1 MQKEMNF
8 LWKNDTYKLTELPKW
23 RKSLKNKWVF
33 KLKKNDEKL
42 LKYKAQLVV
51 KGFGQKQGIDFD
63 KIFSPIV
70 EACSIRVTLGLA
82 ASMNLKLEQLDI
94 NTVFS
99 TW

>member
-1 MQKEMNF
+1 M
-8 LWKNDTYKLTELPKW
+8 
-23 RKSLKNKWVF
+23 
-33 KLKKNDEKL
+33 
-42 LKYKAQLVV
+42 V